1 MPVTHTLYH
10 SFPVGILQISGSDEH
25 VEEIKFC
32 GEQPAPEQEGPVS
45 SLPSCLHRCVDEL
58 HEYFQ
63 GERQQFSIPFSQS
76 GTPFQQ
82 RVWNEL
88 LNIPYG
94 STISYL
100 ELSKRL
106 GDHKAI
112 RAAASTNGKN
122 KLAVIVPCH
131 RVIGTNRDLV
141 GYAGGLPLKKW
152 LLQHEA
158 RIACGVQTL
167 F

>member
-1 MPVTHTLYH
+1 MYVTNTVYH
-10 SFPVGILQISGSDEH
+10 SFPVGILQISGSDEQI
-25 VEEIKFC
+25 EAIKFC
-32 GEQPAPEQEGPVS
+32 GERPALPQEPVS
-45 SLPSCLHRCVDEL
+45 SPSPLLQQCIDEL
-58 HEYFQ
+58 NEYFQ
-63 GERQQFSIPFSQS
+63 GERQEFSVPFSQS

-82 RVWNEL
+82 RVWKEL

-94 STISYL
+94 NTISYL

-106 GDHKAI
+106 GDPKAI

-122 KLAVIVPCH
+122 KLAIIVPCH
-131 RVIGTNRDLV
+131 RVIGANRELV
-141 GYAGGLPLKKW
+141 GYAGGLPQKKW

>member
-1 MPVTHTLYH
+1 MRVTHTVYR
-10 SFPVGILQISGSDEH
+10 SFPVGVLQISGSDEH
-25 VEEIKFC
+25 VEEIRFC
-32 GEQPAPEQEGPVS
+32 GEEPAREQGEPVS
-45 SLPSCLHRCVDEL
+45 FLPLHLQQCIDEL

-63 GERQQFSIPFSQS
+63 GERQQFTVPFLQS

-82 RVWNEL
+82 RVWSEL

-94 STISYL
+94 ATISYL
-100 ELSKRL
+100 QLSKRL
-106 GDHKAI
+106 GDPKAI

-122 KLAVIVPCH
+122 KLAIIIPCH